1 MLLTF
6 QCCGQ
11 DTDGLYEA
19 MEKAIA
25 RSEVSFV
32 PIPICSSVTVFP
44 YIVNNIPDHFSLEKF
59 LKMSFL
65 LIVIKH
71 KRLRLQKL
79 PPLTHMQ
86 KNKRQPIGLAVIAN
100 Y

>member
-32 PIPICSSVTVFP
+32 PIPICSSVTVFS
-44 YIVNNIPDHFSLEKF
+44 YVANNIPDHFSLEKF
-59 LKMSFL
+59 SKMSFL
-65 LIVIKH
+65 HIVIEH
-71 KRLRLQKL
+71 KRLRLQNL
-79 PPLTHMQ
+79 PPHTHTHKKT
-86 KNKRQPIGLAVIAN
+86 KNNQ
-100 Y
+100 

>member
-44 YIVNNIPDHFSLEKF
+44 YVANNIPDHIS
-59 LKMSFL
+59 
-65 LIVIKH
+65 
-71 KRLRLQKL
+71 
-79 PPLTHMQ
+79 
-86 KNKRQPIGLAVIAN
+86 
-100 Y
+100 